1 MKKSG
6 KESMVGDSIPYE
18 FHLISLETGDMSHM
32 CYLWAKDYVDAVDEA
47 RKYYV
52 YGYRISLPHE
62 IVGGYCIKYAYLPKI
77 AFKVES
83 GIEHPKEYRR

>member
-1 MKKSG
+1 
-6 KESMVGDSIPYE
+6 MVGDSIPYE

-52 YGYRISLPHE
+52 PGYRIP
-62 IVGGYCIKYAYLPKI
+62 
-77 AFKVES
+77 F
-83 GIEHPKEYRR
+83 RMR